1 MSNNLTHNLHFVELV
16 YFKVILKQNG
26 FLMILFLKFCSNW
39 VSVSGEE
46 VKSLLGMFENNAK
59 NGKMDRTTFRD
70 ILYNDFG
77 LTEDIIMDR
86 GELSLNYDD
95 DDEFSFFNEV
105 SHY

>member
-1 MSNNLTHNLHFVELV
+1 
-16 YFKVILKQNG
+16 
-26 FLMILFLKFCSNW
+26 
-39 VSVSGEE
+39 
-46 VKSLLGMFENNAK
+46 MFENNAK

-86 GELSLNYDD
+86 GELFLNYDD